1 MTIAAVVLAAG
12 GGSRWTGEGH
22 KLLADF
28 RGRPVASWAIDAAA
42 DAGLDELIVVTGAVD
57 LSGLVSGGATV
68 LDNPAWSDGQAGSLQ
83 VAVAHAGKVGHGAVV
98 VGLADAPLVTVEA
111 WRSVAATRGQLVV
124 ATFDGR
130 RRPPVKVARGL
141 WSELPTAGDAGARML
156 FGSRASLV
164 VEVACDCRPVDI
176 DTVEDLELWN

>member
-57 LSGLVSGGATV
+57 LSGLVPGGATV

-130 RRPPVKVARGL
+130 RRPP
-141 WSELPTAGDAGARML
+141 GDAGARML

>member
-1 MTIAAVVLAAG
+1 
-12 GGSRWTGEGH
+12 
-22 KLLADF
+22 LLADF

-57 LSGLVSGGATV
+57 LSGLVPGGATV

-141 WSELPTAGDAGARML
+141 WPELPTAGDAGARML